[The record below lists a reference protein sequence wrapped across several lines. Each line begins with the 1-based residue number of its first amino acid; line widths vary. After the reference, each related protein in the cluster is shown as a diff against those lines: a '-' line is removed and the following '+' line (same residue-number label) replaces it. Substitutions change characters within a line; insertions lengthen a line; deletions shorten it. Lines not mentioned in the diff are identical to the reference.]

1 MAGKGRRINKVERY
15 GAEAVVDAAFRT
27 GGTLQKAQAAFEK
40 ATGETISLDTLSRY
54 RKEVLQRAVDK
65 ARQTEMLVERLVERE
80 GVTYEGCDPGEAVA
94 DLARRMLLTR
104 AVEAVAGI
112 PPGDMAAL
120 TPDKLAQMISR
131 LESTRI
137 SGERLRLQHDRAF
150 TAAKEAIFTQLE
162 DEMREHPDLL
172 KKVAAVAEEAYEA
185 TLAKAEGKK
194 SV

>member
-1 MAGKGRRINKVERY
+1 MAEKARRLNKVERY
-15 GAEAVVDAAFRT
+15 GAEAVVDAAFRNS
-27 GGTLQKAQAAFEK
+27 GTLLKAQAAFEK
-40 ATGETISLDTLSRY
+40 ATGATISLETLSRY
-54 RKEVLQRAVDK
+54 RNEILVKSIDK
-65 ARQTEMLVERLVERE
+65 ARHTEMLVERLVQRE

-185 TLAKAEGKK
+185 TLAKSERKK
-194 SV
+194 SA

>member
-1 MAGKGRRINKVERY
+1 MAEKARRVNKVERY
-15 GAEAVVDAAFRT
+15 GAEAVVDAALRG
-27 GGTLQKAQAAFEK
+27 GGTLQKGKEAFEK
-40 ATGETISLDTLSRY
+40 ATGETISIHTLGRY
-54 RKEVLQRAVDK
+54 RKDVLVDAAGK

-80 GVTYEGCDPGEAVA
+80 GVTYEDCDPGEATA

-131 LESTRI
+131 LEYTRI